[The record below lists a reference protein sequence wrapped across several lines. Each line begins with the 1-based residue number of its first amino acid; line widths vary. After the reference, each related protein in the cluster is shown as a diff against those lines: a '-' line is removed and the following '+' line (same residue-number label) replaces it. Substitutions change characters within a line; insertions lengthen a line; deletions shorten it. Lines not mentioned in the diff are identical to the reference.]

1 METNTSSSSTSTRV
15 KSKGVLFGLLM
26 VAAGLLFLSFN
37 FGWIDTT
44 LRPIVFSWPMLFI
57 VFAIVSFSKNN
68 YFATLFL
75 LILGLFFLLPRV
87 ALAYPGLLPGID
99 GDFARHFWPLLLIIF
114 GVAFIIKVV
123 NKKQRGTR
131 NYSRVEAT
139 DGFDGIVKRNVIF
152 GGSESIFLEPVFRG
166 GELSA
171 TFGGIVLDLR
181 RAELPDG
188 ETYLDIDATFGGVEL
203 YIPGDWMVEAKFQTM
218 LGGFEDKRLISEPN
232 KSRKLILNGD
242 LVFGGCEIR

>member
-1 METNTSSSSTSTRV
+1 METNASSSSTSTRV

-44 LRPIVFSWPMLFI
+44 LRPIIFSWPMLFI

-114 GVAFIIKVV
+114 GVAFI
-123 NKKQRGTR
+123 T
-131 NYSRVEAT
+131 
-139 DGFDGIVKRNVIF
+139 
-152 GGSESIFLEPVFRG
+152 
-166 GELSA
+166 
-171 TFGGIVLDLR
+171 
-181 RAELPDG
+181 
-188 ETYLDIDATFGGVEL
+188 
-203 YIPGDWMVEAKFQTM
+203 
-218 LGGFEDKRLISEPN
+218 
-232 KSRKLILNGD
+232 
-242 LVFGGCEIR
+242 